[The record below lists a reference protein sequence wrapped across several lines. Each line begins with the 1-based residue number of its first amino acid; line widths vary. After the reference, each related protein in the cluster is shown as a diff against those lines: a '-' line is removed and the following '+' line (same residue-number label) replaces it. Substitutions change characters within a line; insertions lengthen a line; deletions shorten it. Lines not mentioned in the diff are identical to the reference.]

1 MSDHDPADQI
11 TKEDLQQALDSQIGE
26 FEEYPSREDLL
37 REVDD
42 AHLDEEERAILLW
55 MLDDPE
61 ADALV
66 DAALESN
73 EIEDDDEKEEDPEDD

>member
-37 REVDD
+37 REVDG

-66 DAALESN
+66 DAAIELHDL
-73 EIEDDDEKEEDPEDD
+73 EDDEEEDNEDD